1 MWYRISRQVLMPDK
15 TYSCESVC
23 LTYLAPRKRERI
35 PISRKLNVDRLPRS
49 DSPSIMEAIRLH
61 RSQLNL
67 IRSFHST
74 QRLLYTKIFT
84 HDNFYTQ
91 KLLHTDT
98 FTQSNFYTQELLHIH
113 TFTHRNF
120 YRRIHTDTFTRTV
133 FLQTNVSNY
142 LCCSRS
148 KIVSSKNVVPK
159 PWKSQLTYFFGYGKG
174 CDQHLLQVQRYFLRS
189 NLISCKGLLPAHQ
202 KRNFGFFFII
212 KPDCAPKDCL

>member
-1 MWYRISRQVLMPDK
+1 MPDK

-74 QRLLYTKIFT
+74 QRLLYTNIFT

-120 YRRIHTDTFTRTV
+120 YRRN
-133 FLQTNVSNY
+133 FLQTESFTDISVYTQTLSRAQSFYKQMY
-142 LCCSRS
+142 LITFVVHGLTSCRPKRLFRSRENHS
-148 KIVSSKNVVPK
+148 
-159 PWKSQLTYFFGYGKG
+159 
-174 CDQHLLQVQRYFLRS
+174 
-189 NLISCKGLLPAHQ
+189 
-202 KRNFGFFFII
+202 
-212 KPDCAPKDCL
+212 